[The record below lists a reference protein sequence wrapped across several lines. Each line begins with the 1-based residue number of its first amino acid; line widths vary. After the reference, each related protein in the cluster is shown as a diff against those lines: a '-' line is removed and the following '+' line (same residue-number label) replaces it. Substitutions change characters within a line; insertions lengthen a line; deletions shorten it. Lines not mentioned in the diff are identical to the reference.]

1 MNDVEYPESDL
12 TQRIIGLAFDLFNEI
27 GGGFPEKVYQN
38 GLAEKFSEAE
48 LHFKRENYCAIS
60 LNNKRI
66 GHFFVD
72 FVAENKIVLEIKA
85 RNELFRRDISQTIN
99 YLKLKNYK
107 VGLVLLFGDKK
118 VNIKRLVV

>member
-1 MNDVEYPESDL
+1 MKDGEYPESNL
-12 TQRIIGLAFDLFNEI
+12 TKKIIGLAFDLFNEI

-38 GLAEKFSEAE
+38 GLAEKFTEAE
-48 LHFKRENYCAIS
+48 LHFKRENYFAIN
-60 LNNKRI
+60 LNNKII
-66 GHFFVD
+66 GHFFID
-72 FVAENKIVLEIKA
+72 FVVEDKVVVEIKA